1 MFAFYLFAVVVGGA
15 LLLFSLVG
23 GHDSHS
29 GDVGHA
35 GGHDAH
41 HHGVGEWL
49 SVRTLTYFLFVFG
62 GVGAVLTKTMPSV
75 LAPLVVLVAALA
87 GIFVGGVVGAAFKYL
102 RRSDSGLRDTDDSFV
117 GLTGTMTL
125 PIGGSGK
132 GKVLVQRADRTY
144 ELLASPLD
152 ASAKG
157 SSTWK
162 AVIVV
167 EMRKG
172 TAIVAPLD
180 DPAVREISSL
190 THSQE

>member
-23 GHDSHS
+23 GHDSHG
-29 GDVGHA
+29 GDIGHVGH
-35 GGHDAH
+35 HDVH
-41 HHGVGEWL
+41 HHGAGEWL

-62 GVGAVLTKTMPSV
+62 GVGAVLTKTMPSA
-75 LAPLVVLVAALA
+75 LAPLVALVAALA
-87 GIFVGGVVGAAFKYL
+87 GILVGGLVAAAFKYL
-102 RRSDSGLRDTDDSFV
+102 RRSDSGLRDTDDSFI
-117 GLTGTMTL
+117 GLTGTITL
-125 PIGGSGK
+125 PIGVSGK

-152 ASAKG
+152 ASAQG

-172 TAIVAPLD
+172 IAIVAPLD